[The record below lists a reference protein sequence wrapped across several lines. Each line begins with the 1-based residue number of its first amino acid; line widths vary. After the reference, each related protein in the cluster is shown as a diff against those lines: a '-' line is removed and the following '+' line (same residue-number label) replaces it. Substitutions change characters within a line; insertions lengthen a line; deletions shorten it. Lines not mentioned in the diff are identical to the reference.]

1 MTRMLSL
8 SMLSTGGAL
17 FALVGYMQYDPLAFT
32 TPTMVEREAAP
43 TRSVA
48 EKAPESVIEPA
59 SPEVMEMPAV
69 VIVSRWSE
77 KPRGMSIEPAVAPC
91 SPWREL
97 GFTYVEHGEAL
108 GTQRVRQLCAMDVTH
123 SK

>member
-1 MTRMLSL
+1 MTRILSL
-8 SMLSTGGAL
+8 SMIATGAAA

-32 TPTMVEREAAP
+32 TPTMIESEAAP
-43 TRSVA
+43 TRTVA
-48 EKAPESVIEPA
+48 ERASESVIEPD

-69 VIVSRWSE
+69 VIMGRWSE
-77 KPRGMSIEPAVAPC
+77 RPRALSIEPAVAPC

-108 GTQRVRQLCAMDVTH
+108 GTQRVRQLCASVAR
-123 SK
+123 